1 MYTAYNSIRN
11 CLKAPWAVPSQRF
24 CSDLDLS
31 GMVDWP
37 NRWRAAPKLLETL
50 KCLGQAAMGRF
61 MPMWQGSMA
70 RLAQATEPE
79 QVPYSSVV
87 IEYTVPQEKSWAFRK
102 WHRSLVHAAQ
112 AFPGFIRADRHRPLP
127 CQGGVLKWY
136 SVVHFEQPEHLNR
149 WLLSPEREALLK
161 VGRALF
167 KSYKFKSFETG
178 VEGWFSHHSGSEL
191 TGLGPPAWKQILSVV
206 LGLYPVIMIQDGV
219 IDAFDLMKSWDPA
232 SAMLVKNLITTCI
245 LTLVVM
251 PIVMRVL
258 DFWLQPA
265 HRRASVRIDLVGA
278 TFTIAAMV
286 AMVFVFSEIH

>member
-1 MYTAYNSIRN
+1 M
-11 CLKAPWAVPSQRF
+11 
-24 CSDLDLS
+24 
-31 GMVDWP
+31 
-37 NRWRAAPKLLETL
+37 TL
-50 KCLGQAAMGRF
+50 IALGRVAIDQF

-70 RLAQATEPE
+70 RLTQVAEAD

-87 IEYTVPQEKSWAFRK
+87 IEYTVPQEKSWAFRA

-136 SVVHFEQPEHLNR
+136 SVVHFEQPDHLNR
-149 WLLSPEREALLK
+149 WLLSPERDALLK
-161 VGRALF
+161 VGRGLF
-167 KSYKFKSFETG
+167 QSYKFKSFETG
-178 VEGWFSHHSGSEL
+178 LEGWFSHHSGNEL
-191 TGLGPPAWKQILSVV
+191 TGLGPPAWKQILTVV
-206 LGLYPVIMIQDGV
+206 LGLYPVIMIQDAV

-251 PIVMRVL
+251 PMVMRIL

-265 HRRASVRIDLVGA
+265 HRRASMGIDLVGA

>member
-1 MYTAYNSIRN
+1 MT
-11 CLKAPWAVPSQRF
+11 LKGSTINFV
-24 CSDLDLS
+24 
-31 GMVDWP
+31 VDWHSRLSTVRLP
-37 NRWRAAPKLLETL
+37 SLESLPAPTLL
-50 KCLGQAAMGRF
+50 QAVKQRLHPA
-61 MPMWQGSMA
+61 WQGSMA
-70 RLAQATEPE
+70 FLAKAAEPE
-79 QVPYSSVV
+79 PVPYSSVV

-102 WHRSLVHAAQ
+102 WHRGLVNAAQ
-112 AFPGFIRADRHRPLP
+112 TFPGFIRADRHRPLH
-127 CQGGVLKWY
+127 CQGGLLKWY
-136 SVVHFEQPEHLNR
+136 SVVHFEQPEDLNR
-149 WLLSPEREALLK
+149 WLLSPKRDALLK
-161 VGRALF
+161 LGRDLF

-178 VEGWFSHHSGSEL
+178 LEGWFSHHSGNEL

-219 IDAFDLMKSWDPA
+219 IDALDLMKNWDPA

-251 PIVMRVL
+251 PLIMRSL

-265 HRRASVRIDLVGA
+265 HRRASMRIEIVGA